1 MTVVRLG
8 NTYIESNGQIDDA
21 LILITSY
28 KIVNEIS
35 IENGLEDTG
44 YEWNHYYL
52 VPMVDPVQDI
62 EKAI

>member
-44 YEWNHYYL
+44 YE
-52 VPMVDPVQDI
+52 
-62 EKAI
+62 